1 MRIRHWVRRRVHE
14 LVDSGVWIALIAV
27 VLTGAASRALGLRP
41 TASLLALVA
50 LGTFAVY
57 TLDHVVDRARD
68 RGAKPRRER
77 FVGRHVGVLLACAL
91 VAAGIAGLL
100 AVSEGPEVTLLVSSV
115 AVLAALHLPLKHLP
129 GVKPTYIAL
138 AWLVVVV
145 GLPVAVGHIPMGR
158 AAGELGPLGLALMAN
173 VLACDAADREAEAR
187 WFGPGATWNRAR
199 AVAATGLLLGVFDRV
214 ALRPRSLVPL
224 ATLLAL
230 LPLHADPEY
239 TGVFVDGA
247 LLVGGLGAWLWMS

>member
-1 MRIRHWVRRRVHE
+1 MRREHWVRRRVHE

-27 VLTGAASRALGLRP
+27 VLTGAAGRALGLRL

-77 FVGRHVGVLLACAL
+77 FVGRHMGVLLACAL

-100 AVSEGPEVTLLVSSV
+100 AVSEGPEV
-115 AVLAALHLPLKHLP
+115 
-129 GVKPTYIAL
+129 
-138 AWLVVVV
+138 
-145 GLPVAVGHIPMGR
+145 
-158 AAGELGPLGLALMAN
+158 
-173 VLACDAADREAEAR
+173 
-187 WFGPGATWNRAR
+187 
-199 AVAATGLLLGVFDRV
+199 
-214 ALRPRSLVPL
+214 
-224 ATLLAL
+224 TLLAL